1 MMSHGDQFANDVT
14 NDRERLELVSIQQ
27 GHFIIFHRNLLH
39 QGVSYE
45 TEHRRVFAY
54 AEIYPKGYPDKVFKL
69 AQPGVTSKYV
79 EPGENDIV
87 LWKEIPNP
95 NGKTEG
101 N

>member
-1 MMSHGDQFANDVT
+1 MSHEDQFNNNVT
-14 NDRERLELVSIQQ
+14 NDRDRLELVRILQ

-87 LWKEIPNP
+87 LWKEIPIP
-95 NGKTEG
+95 SGKTEG